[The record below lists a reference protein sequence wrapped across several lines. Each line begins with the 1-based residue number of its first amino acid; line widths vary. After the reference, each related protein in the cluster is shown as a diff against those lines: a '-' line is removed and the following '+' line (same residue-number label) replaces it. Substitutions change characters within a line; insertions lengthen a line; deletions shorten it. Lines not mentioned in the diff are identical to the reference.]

1 MKYFSLALPF
11 LLGLP
16 LFVFA
21 QEAATSTTGFIPLT
35 NIPQLT
41 DLGNN
46 FTLDGFLNQLYR
58 IAIGIAAIVA
68 VLQIMRAG
76 IMYMGGDSVTQKKEA
91 RDLIALSIGGLLLV
105 LSPVIVFSIV
115 NPSILSLKID
125 TSDLGTELGHA
136 TTSDPIACVPAC
148 PAGQSCNT
156 SNGTCHDIPDPAGDA
171 LRCSMYLDRRG
182 VVLPQGG
189 SCASTLGSDWET
201 ASTSCCVAITPG
213 GTCCGRN
220 RSTPPPPPESGA
232 YYQLAVREQRF
243 GTEALLNGQYCIRY
257 RSESFTGEDAFAQ
270 CGAASI
276 GATPIDQTPYVFTR
290 YCSGETNPLTL
301 ELRDLPTCS
310 P

>member
-1 MKYFSLALPF
+1 MKYFSLTLPF

-21 QEAATSTTGFIPLT
+21 QEAATSTTGFVPLT

-41 DLGNN
+41 DLGNA
-46 FTLDGFLNQLYR
+46 FTLDSFLNQLYR

-125 TSDLGTELGHA
+125 TSDLNTDLGRA

-148 PAGQSCNT
+148 SAGQVCN
-156 SNGTCHDIPDPAGDA
+156 GGACHDIPDPAGDA
-171 LRCSMYLDRRG
+171 LQCSLFLERRSVALAPG
-182 VVLPQGG
+182 A
-189 SCASTLGSDWET
+189 SCTSSLGADWQQASN
-201 ASTSCCVAITPG
+201 SCCVSLTPG

-220 RSTPPPPPESGA
+220 RSAPPPPPESGA

-243 GTEALLNGQYCIRY
+243 GTEAVLGGQYCIRY
-257 RSESFTGEDAFAQ
+257 RSESFTGEDAFTQ
-270 CGAASI
+270 CGIASI
-276 GATPIDQTPYVFTR
+276 NATPIDQTPYVFTR